1 MSDTVRRP
9 VEYAV
14 ALSYDRTRAPTVS
27 AKGRGAIAERIAD
40 LAAEHGIPLR
50 EDPALAYALSQI
62 PLGEEIPAALYVAV
76 AEVLAFV
83 YHLNGETP

>member
-1 MSDTVRRP
+1 MSDTVRQP

-27 AKGRGAIAERIAD
+27 AKGRGEVARQIAE

-62 PLGEEIPAALYVAV
+62 PLGDEIPEALYVAV

-83 YHLNGETP
+83 YHINGQTP